1 MLGIRREMSQQLII
15 NFHGIGDPH
24 NNVEAGER
32 PYWIDAGDMRRIFKR
47 VAELP
52 KRVDPTKDGLPE
64 ILITFDDGNLSDLT
78 LALPELVKNNLKATF
93 FVCVGRM
100 NDPHYLNKAGILEL
114 LKAGMTIGNHGMYQR
129 NLTTLSERELEFEI
143 DEAGK
148 RLSDVTGNS
157 ISEVAIPYGAYNR
170 RVLNWLQAKPL
181 TGIFTSDRGFTSNE
195 QRIKSRES
203 ITNAMSKMPMPDML
217 LKPRSLSKNLRDA
230 VVGAYKRWR

>member
-1 MLGIRREMSQQLII
+1 MQQQLII

-24 NNVEAGER
+24 SKVEAGER

-47 VAELP
+47 VAELRNGVALP
-52 KRVDPTKDGLPE
+52 EGGLPE
-64 ILITFDDGNLSDLT
+64 ILITFDDGNLSDMT
-78 LALPELVKNNLKATF
+78 LALPELVKNNLTATF

-100 NDPHYLNKAGILEL
+100 NDPHYLNEAGILEL

-129 NLTTLSERELEFEI
+129 NLTTLSEREFEIEI

-148 RLSDVTGNS
+148 FLSDLTGS
-157 ISEVAIPYGAYNR
+157 TISEVAIPYGAYNR

-181 TGIFTSDRGFTSNE
+181 TAIFTSDRGLTSNE
-195 QRIKSRES
+195 HRIKSRES
-203 ITNAMSKMPMPDML
+203 ITNTMSKMPMPDML
-217 LKPRSLSKNLRDA
+217 LGPRSLAKNLRTT